1 MWRILPG
8 AHPVVAGRMEPMSS
22 PTKCAGRKVDGSR
35 MPPSALGA
43 LGTYTS
49 DSSLRA
55 KIFGCGSG
63 FATQLSRATHF
74 EGAQRNCWTHRRVL
88 VVASLHAMHAMQCN
102 AGRIGWVQCAMS
114 ATKQSR
120 SRGWCLQR
128 QACAHWWTCN
138 ANARRATHFG
148 RFWEFRCKAC
158 GSAEVSTPPTFG
170 AEISTPNV
178 SGAIKTATL
187 RCLLCDLRDSVV
199 QFFWWRLCRAGT
211 RLQSPAVTP
220 IISSAWGLRS
230 RGPSTSEFGPWH
242 STCPRTRCPSC

>member
-1 MWRILPG
+1 MTANPPIWPESWYLLACPWHLAPWVPIRRILRC
-8 AHPVVAGRMEPMSS
+8 ARRFLVVVA
-22 PTKCAGRKVDGSR
+22 
-35 MPPSALGA
+35 AL
-43 LGTYTS
+43 
-49 DSSLRA
+49 
-55 KIFGCGSG
+55 
-63 FATQLSRATHF
+63 
-74 EGAQRNCWTHRRVL
+74 QRNCPAQRISKVRNGIAGHIEGSL
-88 VVASLHAMHAMQCN
+88 SLHRCMHCMQRGAMHAMQCN

-120 SRGWCLQR
+120 SRGWRLQR

-199 QFFWWRLCRAGT
+199 QFFLVAALPRWRLT
-211 RLQSPAVTP
+211 RFV
-220 IISSAWGLRS
+220 
-230 RGPSTSEFGPWH
+230 
-242 STCPRTRCPSC
+242 SCNL